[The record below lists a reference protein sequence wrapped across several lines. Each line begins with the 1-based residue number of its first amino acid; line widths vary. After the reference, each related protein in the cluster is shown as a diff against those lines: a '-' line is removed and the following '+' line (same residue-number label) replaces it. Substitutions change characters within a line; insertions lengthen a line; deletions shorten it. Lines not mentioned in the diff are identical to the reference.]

1 MSINLW
7 EKTLEERKIS
17 NSVTE
22 EHIKAWFASGPI
34 TEQMLSVWLEIINR
48 DRETK

>member
-7 EKTLEERKIS
+7 EKILEEKRIS
-17 NSVTE
+17 NSITE

-34 TEQMLSVWLEIINR
+34 TEEMLSLWLGIINR
-48 DRETK
+48 EEK